1 MDIKPVYSAL
11 MRNKSGLALIVLQV
25 AITLAVVCNSLF
37 IILQR
42 SERVGRPSGM
52 DEQNTFTITSL
63 GFVKGYDVKAAMRQD
78 LDAIRALPGVVAAT
92 TTNTVPTSNGGW
104 STGLDTQPLDPNG
117 ERRAQSSALY
127 FTDEQGVE
135 SYGIKLL
142 EGRDF
147 TAEEIADF
155 TQETGIQAK
164 VVIVTEALAKALYPD
179 EKSVIGKPV
188 YGLGDDTSTVTIV
201 GVVERLQQPWVGSS
215 TVEQSSLV
223 PTRLLGG
230 EYSRYLIRTEP
241 GQRDRVMKDVETTLQ
256 AINNGRIV
264 RDMEAV
270 ETIRADSY
278 RSDMAMMSILFAV
291 MGALILVT
299 GAGIVGLASFWVTRR
314 IKQIGTR
321 RALGAR
327 RFNIRGYFQTEN
339 GIMVLMG
346 IGLGIVFTYGFNLW
360 LMQAY
365 EAPRLPWFYLPIGA
379 AAVFVLGQLAVLGP
393 AGRAARV
400 PPAVATRTA

>member
-37 IILQR
+37 IILER
-42 SERVGRPSGM
+42 SERVSRPSGM
-52 DEQNTFTITSL
+52 DEQNTFIVSSL
-63 GFVKGYDVKAAMRQD
+63 GFAKNFDLRQSMRED
-78 LDAIRALPGVVAAT
+78 LDLIRALPGVAAAT

-104 STGLDTQPLDPNG
+104 STGLDVQPLDESG
-117 ERRAQSSALY
+117 QRESQSSALY
-127 FTDEQGVE
+127 FVDEQGVDA
-135 SYGIKLL
+135 YGVKLV
-142 EGRDF
+142 EGRNF
-147 TAEEIADF
+147 TPEEIAEF
-155 TQETGIQAK
+155 SQATGIQAK
-164 VVIVTEALAKALYPD
+164 VIIVTEALAKALYP
-179 EKSVIGKPV
+179 EGSAVGKQV
-188 YGLGDDTSTVTIV
+188 YGLANDNGTVTII
-201 GVVERLQQPWVGSS
+201 GVVERLQQPWTGARS
-215 TVEQSSLV
+215 VEQSTLV

-230 EYSRYLIRTEP
+230 ESFSRYLIRTEP
-241 GQRDRVMKDVETTLQ
+241 GQRDRLMKEVEEKLQ
-256 AINNGRIV
+256 ATNPGRIV
-264 RDMEAV
+264 RNLQAIQA
-270 ETIRADSY
+270 IRADSY
-278 RSDMAMMSILFAV
+278 RSDRAMMSILFAV
-291 MGALILVT
+291 MAALILVT

-346 IGLGIVFTYGFNLW
+346 IGLGILFTYGFNLW

-365 EAPRLPWFYLPIGA
+365 QSPRLPWFYLPIGA
-379 AAVFVLGQLAVLGP
+379 VTVFVLGQLAVLGP

>member
-37 IILQR
+37 IILER
-42 SERVGRPSGM
+42 SERVSRPSGM
-52 DEQNTFTITSL
+52 DEQNTFVISSL
-63 GFVKGYDVKAAMRQD
+63 GFTKGFDLRQSMRED
-78 LDAIRALPGVVAAT
+78 LDLIRSLPGVVAAT

-104 STGLDTQPLDPNG
+104 STGVDVQPLDETG
-117 ERRAQSSALY
+117 QRESKSTALY
-127 FTDEQGVE
+127 MVDEQGAASFGV
-135 SYGIKLL
+135 KLIA
-142 EGRDF
+142 GRDF
-147 TAEEIADF
+147 TPEEIAEFSQD
-155 TQETGIQAK
+155 TGITAK
-164 VVIVTEALAKALYPD
+164 VIIVTEALAKELFPD
-179 EKSVIGKPV
+179 GDAVGKSIYGIGN
-188 YGLGDDTSTVTIV
+188 DNATVTIV
-201 GVVERLQQPWVGSS
+201 GVMERLQQPWVGSR
-215 TVEQSSLV
+215 TVEQSTLV
-223 PTRLLGG
+223 PIRMIGG
-230 EYSRYLIRTEP
+230 ESYSRYLIRTEP
-241 GQRDRVMKDVETTLQ
+241 GQRDRLMKEVEEKLQ
-256 AINNGRIV
+256 ASNPGRIV
-264 RDMEAV
+264 RSLESV
-270 ETIRADSY
+270 ESIRADSY
-278 RSDMAMMSILFAV
+278 RGDRAMMSILFAV
-291 MGALILVT
+291 MGALVLVT

-365 EAPRLPWFYLPIGA
+365 QSPRLPWFYLPIGA
-379 AAVFVLGQLAVLGP
+379 LTVFVLGQLAVLGP